1 MNYIC
6 LFLFVDM
13 KHKTGHTKHTPLYF
27 FSMTFEINLWLWAL
41 ITFSLSFL
49 VQNDHFE
56 CIFFLLIIINISFFF
71 VNLPLIIYSLKETKD
86 YDDKENHWIEFVD
99 MITDFFENHLKH
111 SKLCLILVHIIF
123 VLYFVFIQN

>member
-1 MNYIC
+1 
-6 LFLFVDM
+6 
-13 KHKTGHTKHTPLYF
+13 
-27 FSMTFEINLWLWAL
+27 MTTLN
-41 ITFSLSFL
+41 
-49 VQNDHFE
+49 V
-56 CIFFLLIIINISFFF
+56 FFLLIIINISFFF

-123 VLYFVFIQN
+123 VLYFVFHPELGIGVGNAVGNGTRVD